1 MVKEIERKFLVSGDG
16 WRGLVEAD
24 IRIRQFYLAA
34 APGRSVRVRI
44 SDGAS
49 AKLTLKFG
57 SKARER
63 DEFEYPIPLAE
74 AEEMLA
80 FAIGRVIEKTRHH
93 VRHRGHLYEVDV
105 FGGML
110 AGLVVA
116 ELETPRGRAG
126 RNAARLARPRSHRR
140 AQVLQRVARPRRDSG
155 DRRMSYRIDP
165 RLPLTGEVRRILAE
179 EVGKALVH
187 LDAAHDRPEQA
198 LHKCRKR
205 LKNVRAL
212 LRLVRPG
219 DETFCQYREPMLPR
233 GGCPACRP
241 ARGDRAG

>member
-1 MVKEIERKFLVSGDG
+1 MVKEIERKFLVSGNE
-16 WRGLVEAD
+16 WRDLVAAD

-93 VRHRGHLYEVDV
+93 VRHRGYLYEVDV

-110 AGLVVA
+110 SGLGVA
-116 ELETPRGRAG
+116 ELETPADVPDDMLPDWLGRE
-126 RNAARLARPRSHRR
+126 
-140 AQVLQRVARPRRDSG
+140 V
-155 DRRMSYRIDP
+155 
-165 RLPLTGEVRRILAE
+165 TGEERFYNASLALGE
-179 EVGKALVH
+179 IPEI
-187 LDAAHDRPEQA
+187 AA
-198 LHKCRKR
+198 
-205 LKNVRAL
+205 
-212 LRLVRPG
+212 
-219 DETFCQYREPMLPR
+219 
-233 GGCPACRP
+233 
-241 ARGDRAG
+241 